1 MKIRTLLFALLF
13 VTPGFAQEPAK
24 SQMQCHHIIS
34 GAQLAMDEM
43 VIGDKVCR
51 KIESAP
57 SGETATISMSVQAA
71 FATPEPIQTAAVRP
85 VPPST
90 PASVAAR
97 PAAPAP
103 VPVSLQQAR
112 PSEGKLHVYVTD
124 RPQNTEIM
132 KTFNQRCPEV
142 AVTNNVA
149 KADFNVTLDHEGGK
163 GYLHRRNKIVVFN
176 REGDDIFTDST
187 RELGNAVKDA
197 CQAIL
202 FAISKR

>member
-1 MKIRTLLFALLF
+1 MKIRTLLFALLV
-13 VTPGFAQEPAK
+13 VTSGFAQEPAK

-34 GAQLAMDEM
+34 GAQLAMDEV

-51 KIESAP
+51 KIQSAP
-57 SGETATISMSVQAA
+57 SGDTGTISMSVETA
-71 FATPEPIQTAAVRP
+71 FATPEPLLRAAVTPVRP
-85 VPPST
+85 NS
-90 PASVAAR
+90 PASVPAR

-103 VPVSLQQAR
+103 VPLSPQKG
-112 PSEGKLHVYVTD
+112 PPTEGKLRVYVTD
-124 RPQNTEIM
+124 RPQTTEIM

-149 KADFNVTLDHEGGK
+149 KADFDVTLDHEGGK

-176 REGDDIFTDST
+176 RDGDDIFTGST
-187 RELGNAVKDA
+187 RELGNSVKDA

-202 FAISKR
+202 FSVLKR

>member
-1 MKIRTLLFALLF
+1 MKIRTLLFALVV
-13 VTPGFAQEPAK
+13 VTSGFAQEPAK

-43 VIGDKVCR
+43 VIGDKASR
-51 KIESAP
+51 KIQSAP
-57 SGETATISMSVQAA
+57 SGETATISMSVETA
-71 FATPEPIQTAAVRP
+71 FAAPEPILTAAVTPVRP
-85 VPPST
+85 NT
-90 PASVAAR
+90 PASVPAR

-103 VPVSLQQAR
+103 VPVSLQQV
-112 PSEGKLHVYVTD
+112 PLSEGKLHVYVTD
-124 RPQNTEIM
+124 RPQTTEIM

-187 RELGNAVKDA
+187 RELGNAVQDA
-197 CQAIL
+197 CQVIL
-202 FAISKR
+202 FTSSKR

>member
-1 MKIRTLLFALLF
+1 MKIRTLLFALLC

-34 GAQLAMDEM
+34 GAQLATDEM

-51 KIESAP
+51 KIQSAP
-57 SGETATISMSVQAA
+57 SGETATVSISVQAA
-71 FATPEPIQTAAVRP
+71 VATPELIQTATVTPAQ
-85 VPPST
+85 T
-90 PASVAAR
+90 NDPASVTAQ
-97 PAAPAP
+97 PATPAP
-103 VPVSLQQAR
+103 VPLRLQQVP
-112 PSEGKLHVYVTD
+112 PSEGKLRVYVTD
-124 RPQNTEIM
+124 RPQTTEIM

-149 KADFNVTLDHEGGK
+149 KADFHVTLDHEGSK

-176 REGDDIFTDST
+176 RDGDDIFTDST

-197 CQAIL
+197 CQAL
-202 FAISKR
+202 LSFVSKR